1 MTDVITTVAD
11 LRERLGAGP
20 LDPDAQSSH
29 RPRVVV
35 MTMGALHEG
44 HLELVRAAAAWL
56 GNRGLGPGDADVILT
71 DFVNP
76 LQFSD
81 SADLAKYPR
90 TLDEDIALCRAA
102 GVDVVFA
109 PTVDEMYPSGDP
121 QITVD
126 PGELGEIL
134 EGQSRPGHFR
144 GMLTVVNRLL
154 MLTEPAAAMFGEK
167 DYQQLTLI
175 RRMVDDLLIPVHI
188 VGVPTVREDDG
199 LAMSSRNRRLSAKG
213 RLAAAAVPLTLSK
226 VQSMVAEGVPA
237 HDAAVQAE
245 EWLAEQPG
253 IASVDYLAVTDA
265 GLGEP
270 PVRGEGR
277 VLVAAVVDGVRLI
290 DNGPVMIGE
299 SA

>member
-11 LRERLGAGP
+11 LRERLGTGP
-20 LDPDAQSSH
+20 LDADAPSFR
-29 RPRVVV
+29 RPCVVV

-44 HLELVRAAAAWL
+44 HLELVRAATAWL
-56 GNRGLGPGDADVILT
+56 GNRGLGPGDADVVLT

-81 SADLAKYPR
+81 GADLAKYPR

-102 GVDVVFA
+102 GVDIVFA

-121 QITVD
+121 QVTID
-126 PGELGEIL
+126 PGELGAIL

-144 GMLTVVNRLL
+144 GMLTVVNRLM
-154 MLTEPAAAMFGEK
+154 MLIEPAAAMFGEK

-175 RRMVDDLLIPVHI
+175 RRMVDDLLIPVHV

-199 LAMSSRNRRLSAKG
+199 LAMSSRNRRLSTKG
-213 RLAAAAVPLTLSK
+213 RHAASAVPLSLRK
-226 VQSMVAEGVPA
+226 VESMLADGVPPR
-237 HDAAVQAE
+237 DAAARAQD
-245 EWLAEQPG
+245 WLAEQPG
-253 IASVDYLAVTDA
+253 ISSVDYLEVTDVA
-265 GLGEP
+265 LGEP
-270 PVRGEGR
+270 PARGEAR

-290 DNGPVMIGE
+290 DNGAVMIGE